1 MSSVADC
8 GYSSPAAIIR
18 KVIRDQHLPIFP
30 VYQLI
35 RLGGK
40 LFGGFDL
47 ESATVTD
54 ALAHC
59 QIPVLLIH
67 GGDDRF
73 VPCEMGRENYAN
85 CAARNKRLLVVP
97 GAGHGLSYMVD
108 REAYLTALESFLRS
122 VLD

>member
-1 MSSVADC
+1 M
-8 GYSSPAAIIR
+8 
-18 KVIRDQHLPIFP
+18 PIFP

-59 QIPVLLIH
+59 DIPVLLIH

-73 VPCEMGRENYAN
+73 VPCDMGRENYAH
-85 CAARNKRLLVVP
+85 CAAHNKHLLVVP

-108 REAYLTALESFLRS
+108 REAYLAALESFLRS